1 MAEMSF
7 TLKIPALDRLCAILE
22 GWEKE
27 KPIDLLATK
36 EAPLVE
42 VPKTK
47 VAPEAVE
54 GPKQPPKAEP
64 VQIPAPAPEP
74 AQPVPLAAPAPEPAQ
89 PAPVAA
95 PAKPSV
101 TVDDLMRAAAALR
114 DEGKLLAV
122 TGLFPDFGIQKIS
135 DLKANQLDAFAEK
148 LRGLGAQV

>member
-36 EAPLVE
+36 ETPLVE
-42 VPKTK
+42 IPKTK
-47 VAPEAVE
+47 AAPEAVE

-64 VQIPAPAPEP
+64 
-74 AQPVPLAAPAPEPAQ
+74 AQPVPLAT
-89 PAPVAA
+89 

-135 DLKANQLDAFAEK
+135 DLKANQLDAFADK